1 MARERL
7 NSKTVAEF
15 FTAINTFP
23 LLAVIDLTS
32 DLLLGIITMFPIK
45 YILFVHLFKFLLH
58 S

>member
-1 MARERL
+1 MAWERL
-7 NSKTVAEF
+7 NLKTVPVF
-15 FTAINTFP
+15 FPAINTFP

-45 YILFVHLFKFLLH
+45 HILFVHLFKFLIH